1 MERRS
6 QNFASDIT
14 GVKNTTVVDTNVSG
28 AKRRATYSRLEET
41 GSSRNECLSKLNFE
55 ELNQNWLNIRKLTHR
70 KHKCLDWLLTYLSSE
85 ISWKILNVGIYL
97 LSCSYIH
104 SSHDYYWVPALCQ
117 AFWEAEAPESCLWRV
132 VQEER
137 ASGPQEQWGSRR
149 RYNSWH
155 LWFRHLVPG
164 QRSHRVD
171 HSSVCSMW
179 LQVWCMLEGGRK
191 KWQRSWSCG
200 LESRLCI

>member
-70 KHKCLDWLLTYLSSE
+70 KHKCLDWLLTYC
-85 ISWKILNVGIYL
+85 L
-97 LSCSYIH
+97 L
-104 SSHDYYWVPALCQ
+104 ALCQ
-117 AFWEAEAPESCLWRV
+117 FYYTILCSEILEPRV
-132 VQEER
+132 
-137 ASGPQEQWGSRR
+137 
-149 RYNSWH
+149 YKLH
-155 LWFRHLVPG
+155 LPNIL
-164 QRSHRVD
+164 
-171 HSSVCSMW
+171 SS
-179 LQVWCMLEGGRK
+179 
-191 KWQRSWSCG
+191 
-200 LESRLCI
+200 

>member
-70 KHKCLDWLLTYLSSE
+70 KHKCLDWLLTYC
-85 ISWKILNVGIYL
+85 L
-97 LSCSYIH
+97 L
-104 SSHDYYWVPALCQ
+104 ALCQ
-117 AFWEAEAPESCLWRV
+117 FYYTILCSEILEPRVYKLHLPNILSSWLPVSLCWLECTGGILGFLDGSLGKESICLQCRRHWKCRFDPWVGKIPFLWR
-132 VQEER
+132 R
-137 ASGPQEQWGSRR
+137 
-149 RYNSWH
+149 
-155 LWFRHLVPG
+155 
-164 QRSHRVD
+164 
-171 HSSVCSMW
+171 
-179 LQVWCMLEGGRK
+179 
-191 KWQRSWSCG
+191 KWQPTLVFLPKKSNG
-200 LESRLCI
+200 KILEKRREK